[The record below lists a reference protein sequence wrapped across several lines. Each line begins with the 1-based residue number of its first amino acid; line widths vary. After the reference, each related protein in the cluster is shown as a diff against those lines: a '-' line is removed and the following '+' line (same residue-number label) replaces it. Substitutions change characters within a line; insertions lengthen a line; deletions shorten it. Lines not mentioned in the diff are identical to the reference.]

1 MIKLAYPLRRL
12 PRLSRAQFQKYWF
25 EVHGPLVRQH
35 ADALGIQR
43 YLQLHTL
50 EDPLNDALRASRG
63 APEPYDG
70 IAELW
75 WRSREELEAAF
86 RSPQGQKASALLL
99 EDEKKFIDLPH
110 SPLWVAQERLI
121 LGR

>member
-12 PRLSRAQFQKYWF
+12 PQLSRAEFQKYWF

-86 RSPQGQKASALLL
+86 RSPQGQKAAALLL
-99 EDEKKFIDLPH
+99 EDERKFIDHPR
-110 SPLWVAQERLI
+110 SPIWLAEERLI

>member
-12 PRLSRAQFQKYWF
+12 PRLSQGEFQKYWF
-25 EVHGPLVRQH
+25 EVHAPLVRQH
-35 ADALGIQR
+35 ADALAILR
-43 YLQLHTL
+43 YVQLHTL

-99 EDEKKFIDLPH
+99 EDEKKFIDLPR

>member
-1 MIKLAYPLRRL
+1 MIRLAYPLRRL
-12 PRLSRAQFQKYWF
+12 PRLSRAEFQKYWF

-86 RSPQGQKASALLL
+86 RSPQGLKASALLL

-121 LGR
+121 LGP

>member
-12 PRLSRAQFQKYWF
+12 PRLSRAEFQKYWF
-25 EVHGPLVRQH
+25 EAHGPLVRQH